1 MSTEVTV
8 ITNSFKVKS
17 LPTRTYYQY
26 DVLFTPDDPKP
37 QKRQRLIHTLQT
49 ETCPQIFTPRAVYD
63 GNRLLYA
70 SHNIPNGVYR
80 VHGSN
85 QNADSKSSG
94 WWEIQITRTAGD
106 AIKPLV
112 GVKKFIES
120 GEATSETLT
129 ATNLLQLLL
138 SQAKNQA
145 SPNTGRAYYI
155 PEGKQLIRGMAV
167 ELWRGYF
174 QAVRPTTTGMIVNV
188 DTTVSAMYMSGP
200 LLAVCMAVLGAQ
212 DVRRLSLHNTGAE
225 DFKKIERHLKN
236 KLIYV
241 KTRDGSK
248 RTKTVREI
256 IPAPVGPYQFNN
268 TTIADHYR
276 DAYSITLQY
285 PNTIGICTTGK
296 NAPFKVIIPLE
307 LCEMVPGQLYKKKLP
322 PDATAAVV
330 GFAALSP
337 AERLKKI
344 LPGGSGQEHSPVQ
357 DYSQSEYLIDAGMLV
372 DQQAITLRAHLLKV
386 PPVIYDGKRVEPRDG
401 AWNVLG
407 VKFKTARQ
415 MQKWGIVNFDTQRI
429 SRGTVNKTISSIVEC
444 SNSLGMTV
452 SPPPDDL
459 ILAGNA
465 HNVRQPILQV
475 CNYFRGPANVEMII
489 FLLPAKADEVR
500 TQIKYICDV
509 ELGVRSQCLRE
520 PKVQRANNQY
530 FNNVALKLNARLGGA
545 NSVVE
550 SPAFRELKT
559 RRFMIIGA
567 DVAHPGPG
575 SNRPSVASLVWSH
588 DPHGAEYCATTRVQ
602 LPRSEIISDLKNMV
616 KLAVNMFG
624 EKHKNGPQAILFF
637 RDGVSEG
644 EFTIVQRDEIKEVK
658 AAFDEIWA
666 AMKLDPKTI
675 PKLTFIVV
683 GKRHHVSFFP
693 LNPNDRNVGDKTG
706 NCRAGLAVHDGLAN
720 PQFPDFYL
728 QSHAAI
734 KGTSRSAHYTV
745 LQDEIFG
752 GNLNKL
758 QEVSFALC
766 HIYAKATR
774 SVSIPAPV
782 YYADLACGRGKF
794 HIDPQSDMD
803 IDGSATTGAS
813 TVFSLDPWSAAFKR
827 INPHV
832 QASMYFL

>member
-1 MSTEVTV
+1 MSTPVTV
-8 ITNSFKVKS
+8 ITNSFMVKS

-26 DVLFTPDDPKP
+26 DVFTPDDPKTP
-37 QKRQRLIHTLQT
+37 DPKAQKRQRLMHTLQT
-49 ETCPQIFTPRAVYD
+49 EAHPEIFTPRAVYD
-63 GNRLLYA
+63 GNRLLYV
-70 SHNIPNGVYR
+70 SHVMPNRTYK

-85 QNADSKSSG
+85 QKAPDDARG
-94 WWEIQITRTAGD
+94 WWKIQITRTVGD
-106 AIKPLV
+106 PIKPLV

-120 GEATSETLT
+120 GEATAETLT

-155 PEGKQLIRGMAV
+155 PEGKQPIRGMAV

-174 QAVRPTTTGMIVNV
+174 QAVRPTTKGMIVNV
-188 DTTVSAMYMSGP
+188 DTTVAAMYQAGP
-200 LLAVCMAVLGAQ
+200 LIPICMNVIGVN
-212 DVRRLSLHNTGAE
+212 DVRRLSLRDERAE
-225 DFKKIERHLKN
+225 DFIKIQRHLKN

-241 KTRDGSK
+241 QTRDGQR
-248 RTKTVREI
+248 RTKTVRKI
-256 IPAPVGPYQFNN
+256 IPAPVGPYKFNA
-268 TTIADHYR
+268 TTITEHYQV
-276 DAYSITLQY
+276 AYSTTLRY
-285 PNTIGICTTGK
+285 PDTIGICTSGK
-296 NAPFKVIIPLE
+296 SAPFEVIIPLE

-330 GFAALSP
+330 GFAALNP

-344 LPGGSGQEHSPVQ
+344 LPGGSGQERSPVQ

-386 PPVIYDGKRVEPRDG
+386 PPVVYGQGKRVEPRDG
-401 AWNVLG
+401 AWNVVGCQLNTP
-407 VKFKTARQ
+407 KQ
-415 MQKWGIVNFDTQRI
+415 MVNWGLVNFDKGRI
-429 SRGTVNKTISSIVEC
+429 SHDTIGKTIKGIVEC
-444 SNSLGMTV
+444 SQMLGMNV
-452 SPPPDDL
+452 AQPPNEAVID
-459 ILAGNA
+459 GNP
-465 HNVRQPILQV
+465 HNIRDPILKI
-475 CNYFRGPANVEMII
+475 CRFFKEPAN
-489 FLLPAKADEVR
+489 ARADEVR
-500 TQIKYICDV
+500 TRIKYICDV
-509 ELGVRSQCLRE
+509 ELGIRSQCLRE
-520 PKVQRANNQY
+520 PKIQRANNQY
-530 FNNVALKLNARLGGA
+530 WNNNSMPVLGGA

-550 SPAFRELKT
+550 SPAFKELKS
-559 RRFMIIGA
+559 RPFMIIGA

-575 SNRPSVASLVWSH
+575 TNRPSVASV
-588 DPHGAEYCATTRVQ
+588 
-602 LPRSEIISDLKNMV
+602 LPRSEIIADLKNMV
-616 KLAVNMFG
+616 KLAVQSFG
-624 EKHKNGPQAILFF
+624 VKHKQGPQAILFF

-644 EFTIVQRDEIKEVK
+644 EFTIVQRDEIREVK
-658 AAFDEIWA
+658 VALDELWA
-666 AMKLDPKTI
+666 GMKLDPKTI

-693 LNPNDRNVGDKTG
+693 TNPNDRTVGDKTG
-706 NCRAGLAVHDGLAN
+706 NCRAGLAVHEGLAN

-782 YYADLACGRGKF
+782 YYADLACARGKF
-794 HIDPQSDMD
+794 HLDPESDMD
-803 IDGSATTGAS
+803 IDGSTTSGDRKEFDLS
-813 TVFSLDPWSAAFKR
+813 PWSAGFKA
-827 INPHV
+827 IHPTL